1 LARFNT
7 WVSESANFCV
17 KAGVERG
24 HKLQEKWHPPTDE
37 TIKFNIDGAFSE
49 ERKSGGWGFVARDQ
63 LGVVRGAGA
72 GKIVHLASAASAEA
86 QACAQALQAAADWG
100 MLNITIESDAQNLIR
115 ALESTDFDLA
125 PEGVI
130 YRDIKIF
137 INLNFQSVKLNFRP
151 RSCNKVAHAIA
162 AMGAREEN
170 QCRL

>member
-1 LARFNT
+1 M
-7 WVSESANFCV
+7 
-17 KAGVERG
+17 
-24 HKLQEKWHPPTDE
+24 
-37 TIKFNIDGAFSE
+37 
-49 ERKSGGWGFVARDQ
+49 
-63 LGVVRGAGA
+63 GVVRGAGA

-137 INLNFQSVKLNFRP
+137 INLNFESVKLNFRP

-162 AMGAREEN
+162 AMDAREEN
-170 QCRL
+170 QCRLWLDSVPDSVRVLLVSDYAVPSE